1 MVDDGLTDGGDG
13 GHGDNGHH
21 PPASPSTNYT
31 HAPRLSGTPPNRAP
45 CQRRERKNKTNKQ
58 KQNNFRCAEPAEAR
72 FGIAK
77 HSAEGGGG
85 GAGGMGRARGKGMN
99 RDKGKARGKGT

>member
-1 MVDDGLTDGGDG
+1 V
-13 GHGDNGHH
+13 
-21 PPASPSTNYT
+21 PPAS
-31 HAPRLSGTPPNRAP
+31 AGK
-45 CQRRERKNKTNKQ
+45 RKNKTNKQ

-85 GAGGMGRARGKGMN
+85 GGAGGMGRARGKGMN